1 MTKDVSTVE
10 ECLLGIDDLDRR
22 MGKMPCKSLMAIVG
36 HPGAGKTTF
45 AAQLVF
51 RNAIELGRKSL
62 YITLYEDR
70 ETLIDNIR
78 NSLEIDLSRLEREGY
93 LRVVSPSLT
102 DVTDPLDYV
111 TSLIAED
118 INNFNP
124 SIIVIDSLTPLLEYS
139 ESRARA
145 RAFIH
150 SVLYQ
155 IAHKRSKLVV
165 VIIDLPWGREYSDL
179 GGIEFIADALF
190 ILKTRVEHRKLT
202 RWMEIRKFRGKM
214 APLLELPFTIV
225 PRAGIQILT
234 TLVSLGIT
242 AKLSAN
248 SQVLDNSVSSR
259 RIGSIKSSEGNT
271 H

>member
-1 MTKDVSTVE
+1 MAKEVAPPTE
-10 ECLLGIDDLDRR
+10 ECLLGIDDLDRKIGR
-22 MGKMPCKSLMAIVG
+22 LPCKSLIAILG

-78 NSLEIDLSRLEREGY
+78 NTLEIDLGKLERDGY

-111 TSLIAED
+111 TALIAED

-124 SIIVIDSLTPLLEYS
+124 SIVVIDSLTPLLEYS

-165 VIIDLPWGREYSDL
+165 VVIDLPWGREYSDL

-202 RWMEIRKFRGKM
+202 RWMEIRKFRGRI

-225 PRAGIQILT
+225 PKSGIQILT

-242 AKLSAN
+242 TRMSGSNLI
-248 SQVLDNSVSSR
+248 SSR
-259 RIGSIKSSEGNT
+259 QGVGLGSDGSKG
-271 H
+271 